1 VFSDPKARFEYVP
14 NCPEDDPVTPPV
26 AKSMV
31 SAPSDEPSLVVN
43 VQLVGVA
50 IEADAHK
57 DRAAAHRSDF
67 IEFLPF
73 AAISNVLRLSLRLFC
88 DLTSILYHRRKFGF
102 GLRFSWRCARG
113 SQGQRIDGVTDVAHI
128 IVVGNEKG
136 GSGKSTTCMH
146 VGTALARMGFRV
158 GALDLDLRQRS
169 FGRYVENR
177 RAYMER
183 MGLNLPSPEYMALPE
198 VDTATLQPD
207 ENAYDARLSAAIAAM
222 EPASDFIV
230 IDCPGSHTRLSQFA
244 HSLADTLITPLND
257 SFVDFDLLA
266 RVDPETGKV
275 KGPSIYS
282 EMVWGA
288 RQLRAQA
295 GLKPID
301 WIVLRNRLGAQQ
313 MHNKKKVG
321 AALEELSRRIGFRV
335 APGFSERVIFR
346 ELFPR
351 GLTLLDL
358 KDTGVDQLNISNIAA
373 RQEVRDLIAALRLPA
388 VSSGA

>member
-1 VFSDPKARFEYVP
+1 MS
-14 NCPEDDPVTPPV
+14 
-26 AKSMV
+26 
-31 SAPSDEPSLVVN
+31 
-43 VQLVGVA
+43 
-50 IEADAHK
+50 
-57 DRAAAHRSDF
+57 
-67 IEFLPF
+67 
-73 AAISNVLRLSLRLFC
+73 
-88 DLTSILYHRRKFGF
+88 
-102 GLRFSWRCARG
+102 
-113 SQGQRIDGVTDVAHI
+113 HI

-146 VGTALARMGFRV
+146 VATALVRMGFRV

-177 RAYMER
+177 RAYLER
-183 MGLNLPSPEYMALPE
+183 AGLALPSPDYRELPE
-198 VDTATLQPD
+198 IATEQLKPG
-207 ENAYDARLSAAIAAM
+207 ENPFDARLSAAVSALEAV
-222 EPASDFIV
+222 SDFIV
-230 IDCPGSHTRLSQFA
+230 IDCPGSHTRLSQVA

-266 RVDPETGKV
+266 RTDPDTGKV

-282 EMVWGA
+282 EMVWNA

-301 WIVLRNRLGAQQ
+301 WLVVRNRLGAQQ

-335 APGFSERVIFR
+335 AAGFSERVIFR

-358 KDTGVDQLNISNIAA
+358 RDTGVDQLNLSNIAA
-373 RQEVRDLIAALRLPA
+373 RQEVRDLIAELRLPGVTA
-388 VSSGA
+388 QV

>member
-1 VFSDPKARFEYVP
+1 
-14 NCPEDDPVTPPV
+14 
-26 AKSMV
+26 M
-31 SAPSDEPSLVVN
+31 
-43 VQLVGVA
+43 
-50 IEADAHK
+50 
-57 DRAAAHRSDF
+57 
-67 IEFLPF
+67 
-73 AAISNVLRLSLRLFC
+73 
-88 DLTSILYHRRKFGF
+88 
-102 GLRFSWRCARG
+102 
-113 SQGQRIDGVTDVAHI
+113 AHI

-146 VGTALARMGFRV
+146 VATALARMGHRV
-158 GALDLDLRQRS
+158 GALDLDLRQKS
-169 FGRYVENR
+169 FGRYIENR
-177 RAYMER
+177 LAYLAR
-183 MGLNLPSPEYMALPE
+183 TGLSLPTPAYRDLPE
-198 VDTATLQPD
+198 VQTDALGPN
-207 ENAYDARLSAAIAAM
+207 ENAFDQRLSAAIAEM

-230 IDCPGSHTRLSQFA
+230 IDCPGSHTRLSQVA

-257 SFVDFDLLA
+257 SFIDFDLLA
-266 RVDPETGKV
+266 RVDAETGRV

-282 EMVWGA
+282 EMVWNA

-321 AALEELSRRIGFRV
+321 KALDDLSKRIGFRV
-335 APGFSERVIFR
+335 SPGFSERVIFR

-373 RQEVRDLIAALRLPA
+373 RQEVRDLLLELRLPG
-388 VSSGA
+388 VTLNF

>member
-1 VFSDPKARFEYVP
+1 
-14 NCPEDDPVTPPV
+14 
-26 AKSMV
+26 M
-31 SAPSDEPSLVVN
+31 
-43 VQLVGVA
+43 
-50 IEADAHK
+50 
-57 DRAAAHRSDF
+57 
-67 IEFLPF
+67 
-73 AAISNVLRLSLRLFC
+73 
-88 DLTSILYHRRKFGF
+88 
-102 GLRFSWRCARG
+102 
-113 SQGQRIDGVTDVAHI
+113 AHI

-146 VGTALARMGFRV
+146 VATALARGGFRV

-177 RAYMER
+177 IAFLRKS
-183 MGLNLPSPEYMALPE
+183 GLDLPSPDLRDLPE
-198 VDTATLQPD
+198 VETARLAPG
-207 ENAYDARLSAAIAAM
+207 ENVFDRRLSEAVAALDAR
-222 EPASDFIV
+222 SDFIV
-230 IDCPGSHTRLSQFA
+230 IDCPGSHTRLSQLA

-257 SFVDFDLLA
+257 SFIDFDLLA
-266 RVDPETGKV
+266 RVDAETGKIL
-275 KGPSIYS
+275 GPSIYA
-282 EMVWGA
+282 EMVWQA

-321 AALEELSRRIGFRV
+321 KALEDLSRRIGFRV

-358 KDTGVDQLNISNIAA
+358 KDVGVEQLNISNVAA
-373 RQEVRDLIAALRLPA
+373 RQELRDLMRALALPGVEVA
-388 VSSGA
+388 F